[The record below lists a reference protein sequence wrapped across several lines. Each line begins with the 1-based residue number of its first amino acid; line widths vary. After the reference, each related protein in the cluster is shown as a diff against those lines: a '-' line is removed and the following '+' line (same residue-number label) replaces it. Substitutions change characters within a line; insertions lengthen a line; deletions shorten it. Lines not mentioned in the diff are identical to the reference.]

1 MRIYAFSDEASSL
14 LDGQIAVLK
23 RNGLDGTEIRGV
35 DGQNVA
41 AITRE
46 KAAEVIKKLK
56 DNGLKVWSV
65 GSPIGKILL
74 NAGGFE
80 EHLEQLRHVLEIA
93 DILECRNIRKIGRA
107 HV

>member
-14 LDGQIAVLK
+14 LDGQIAALK

-41 AITRE
+41 DISKE

-56 DNGLKVWSV
+56 DNGLEVWSV
-65 GSPIGKILL
+65 GSPIRRRALS
-74 NAGGFE
+74 
-80 EHLEQLRHVLEIA
+80 LRFL
-93 DILECRNIRKIGRA
+93 
-107 HV
+107 